1 MGEERVSLLSRD
13 DAASA
18 SKPPPLPAAQLWRV
32 FCSAGAEGR
41 FLREVVPEDLSRKMT
56 DAIDGNLFDLPDYEQ
71 IQDETFLPL
80 PPPDSPGRDV
90 EGNLVNGEPE
100 ENKLSQAKDS
110 SVTRR
115 SIRRPAP
122 KLDADRLVSERG
134 LPALRNMFDNV
145 KFKGKGYEEADLKAL
160 VRHMEHWA
168 HRLFPKL
175 PFEDF
180 VDKVESLGSKQPV
193 QACLKRIRLDLPMLH
208 EEFTSNEGE
217 DGGSN
222 GPKPATEELDL
233 FSEIQNATEDFGLP
247 QNSTL
252 TEEQR
257 QRIERNRQIAMERR
271 QAKTQI
277 NSQSQEELHVT
288 EEHVAQEQDD
298 LPVVEGG
305 NIPFQTTGIEKKEI
319 GSIEDK

>member
-1 MGEERVSLLSRD
+1 MID
-13 DAASA
+13 
-18 SKPPPLPAAQLWRV
+18 P
-32 FCSAGAEGR
+32 
-41 FLREVVPEDLSRKMT
+41 
-56 DAIDGNLFDLPDYEQ
+56 IDGNLFDLPDYEQ

-80 PPPDSPGRDV
+80 PPPDSPGGDV
-90 EGNLVNGEPE
+90 EGNLVNGESE

-110 SVTRR
+110 SRTTRR
-115 SIRRPAP
+115 SVKRPVP

-180 VDKVESLGSKQPV
+180 VDKVESLGGKQPV

-222 GPKPATEELDL
+222 GPNPVTEELDL
-233 FSEIQNATEDFGLP
+233 FSEIQNAKEDFGMP
-247 QNSTL
+247 PNSTL
-252 TEEQR
+252 TEEQL

-271 QAKTQI
+271 QAKTQF
-277 NSQSQEELHVT
+277 NSQSQEELQVT
-288 EEHVAQEQDD
+288 QAD
-298 LPVVEGG
+298 
-305 NIPFQTTGIEKKEI
+305 
-319 GSIEDK
+319 

>member
-1 MGEERVSLLSRD
+1 
-13 DAASA
+13 
-18 SKPPPLPAAQLWRV
+18 
-32 FCSAGAEGR
+32 
-41 FLREVVPEDLSRKMT
+41 MT

-160 VRHMEHWA
+160 VRHMEQWA

-208 EEFTSNEGE
+208 EEFTSTEGE
-217 DGGSN
+217 DRGSN

-252 TEEQR
+252 TEEQL

-277 NSQSQEELHVT
+277 NIQSQEELHVI

-305 NIPFQTTGIEKKEI
+305 NIPFQTIEKKEI